1 MKTNRLAIFTRYP
14 EPGTT
19 KTRLIPA
26 LGAEGAARLQCD
38 LTRHA
43 LAQAREFRR
52 TAAVTVEVR
61 YDGGDAERMAECFGN
76 DMAYRP
82 QGAGDLGCR
91 MERAFAEAFHD
102 GAARVVV
109 VGADCPGIT
118 PRVLR
123 DAFERLAT
131 ADVVLGPATDGGYY
145 LVGLRRPVRE
155 LFHGIAWGGEQVL
168 QSTLDRAA
176 ELSQVVSLLEPLSD
190 VDRPED
196 LHVWRRV
203 LTEGDSPIFTVKGNS
218 PRPMPSPPRKSGPS
232 SVSRCTKISVI
243 IPTWD
248 EALYLPQAL
257 ANLLNAPGVEVIVA
271 DGGSTDA
278 TLEVAVEAGCRVLRC
293 APGRAGQMN
302 AGAKAAGGDI
312 LLFLHA
318 DSWLPERFA
327 GAVREALTHPGVAA
341 GAFRLR
347 IDGPEHALR
356 LIEWGV
362 RLRSRVLQMP
372 YGDQALFMKAET
384 FHAVGGFPDVPI
396 MDDFVLV
403 RRLRRLGRIV
413 ILPQPVTTSARRWHA
428 LGPWR
433 TMWINQKVI
442 AGYHLGVP
450 PDRLARWYR
459 ADVGR

>member
-1 MKTNRLAIFTRYP
+1 MNTSRLVIFTRYP
-14 EPGTT
+14 EPGKT

-26 LGAEGAARLQCD
+26 LGAAGAARLQCD

-43 LAQAREFRR
+43 LAQAREFQQS
-52 TAAVTVEVR
+52 APVTVEVR
-61 YDGGDAERMAECFGN
+61 YDGGDTEKMAECFGN
-76 DMAYRP
+76 DVPYRP
-82 QGAGDLGCR
+82 QGPGDLGRR
-91 MERAFAEAFHD
+91 MERALADAFRA

-109 VGADCPGIT
+109 IGADCPDIT

-123 DAFERLAT
+123 DAFERLAD

-145 LVGLRRPVRE
+145 LVGLRRPVPE
-155 LFHGIAWGGEQVL
+155 LFNEIPWGGEQVL
-168 QSTLDRAA
+168 QSTLDRAT
-176 ELSQVVSLLEPLSD
+176 ELSRTVSLLEPLSD

-196 LHVWRRV
+196 LPVWRRAQG
-203 LTEGDSPIFTVKGNS
+203 TSPHAS
-218 PRPMPSPPRKSGPS
+218 P
-232 SVSRCTKISVI
+232 KISVI
-243 IPTWD
+243 IPTLD
-248 EALYLPQAL
+248 EARFLPHAL
-257 ANLLNAPGVEVIVA
+257 SNAVNAPGVEVVVA

-278 TLEVAVEAGCRVLRC
+278 TGDIAEQAGCRVLRC

-302 AGAKAAGGDI
+302 AGAEAAGGDV

-318 DSWLPERFA
+318 DSRLPDGFA
-327 GAVREALTHPGVAA
+327 QAVFEALDRPHVAA

-347 IDGPEHALR
+347 IDGPERALR
-356 LIEWGV
+356 LMEWGV
-362 RLRSRVLQMP
+362 RVRSYVFRMP

-384 FHAVGGFPDVPI
+384 FHAAGGFPDVPI
-396 MDDFVLV
+396 MDDFALV

-413 ILPQPVTTSARRWHA
+413 LLPQHVTTSARRWHA

-442 AGYHLGVP
+442 AGYYLGVP
-450 PDRLARWYR
+450 PDRLARWYH